1 MMYKSQILKL
11 TRMTG
16 FVVQGHILTS
26 NVQVKIFFF
35 LHYYFL
41 M

>member
-1 MMYKSQILKL
+1 MMYKSQIQKL

-16 FVVQGHILTS
+16 FVVQGHIFTS

-35 LHYYFL
+35 FCIIF
-41 M
+41 